1 VENLSDRSPCHARES
16 GESSWGLATFSAS
29 KKLPVPFPE
38 AGFRLALP
46 RESGDHAS
54 LAGMTSESVKA
65 FQEQPNRSIAVRNLA
80 KFTVLLLFLLAVPS
94 VVRAQSLSLAERQKI
109 EALIQYVG
117 GLKDAH
123 FIRNG
128 SSYEV
133 STAVRFL
140 RGKWEANE
148 SGVKTARDFIDKVA
162 SVSGTSGKPY
172 LIRFRDGS
180 ETKSQDFL
188 HAELKKIEKPAAEQ
202 SVLGTKSTD
211 PPSPPPNK
219 AP

>member
-1 VENLSDRSPCHARES
+1 MTL
-16 GESSWGLATFSAS
+16 T
-29 KKLPVPFPE
+29 
-38 AGFRLALP
+38 
-46 RESGDHAS
+46 S
-54 LAGMTSESVKA
+54 LAK
-65 FQEQPNRSIAVRNLA
+65 P
-80 KFTVLLLFLLAVPS
+80 LLAVVLLITLAIP
-94 VVRAQSLSLAERQKI
+94 VATHAQTLPTAERQKI
-109 EALIQYVG
+109 ESLIKYVG
-117 GLKDAH
+117 ELKDAK

-128 SSYEV
+128 SSYQV

-148 SGVKTARDFIDKVA
+148 SSVKTARDFIDKVA
-162 SVSGTSGKPY
+162 SFSGTSGKPY
-172 LIRFRDGS
+172 LIRFWDGS

-202 SVLGTKSTD
+202 SVFGTKSTD